1 MIITQMIDAIF
12 NYLAGVNK
20 LLAVFIVSMFPIV
33 ELRGAIPLGVG
44 LGLDFYKVFAV
55 SVIGNMLPIPFII
68 MFIRPIIEY
77 MRKTKTFSKFAN
89 WFEQRTMDK
98 SDKITKYEMLGL
110 FIFVAIPLPGTGAWT
125 GAALAGLMNMR
136 LKTSVPSIFFG
147 VITAGIIMT
156 LVSHGIFN
164 VLFGL

>member
-1 MIITQMIDAIF
+1 MIDAIF

-77 MRKTKTFSKFAN
+77 MIIYSQIEAVTKPTSYV
-89 WFEQRTMDK
+89 W
-98 SDKITKYEMLGL
+98 TK
-110 FIFVAIPLPGTGAWT
+110 
-125 GAALAGLMNMR
+125 R
-136 LKTSVPSIFFG
+136 
-147 VITAGIIMT
+147 
-156 LVSHGIFN
+156 
-164 VLFGL
+164 